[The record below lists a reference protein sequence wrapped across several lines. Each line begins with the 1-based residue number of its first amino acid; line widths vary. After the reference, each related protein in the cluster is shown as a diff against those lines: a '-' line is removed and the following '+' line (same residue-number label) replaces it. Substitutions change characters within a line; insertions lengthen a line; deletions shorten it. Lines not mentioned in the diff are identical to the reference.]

1 MNLAT
6 VRRDRLLRMFA
17 RGRHHLPL
25 TEALRGGLICAAPAV
40 LAAVLHQPLLCWS
53 AIAAFWTCLSDEA
66 GGSTAKRIAQGVLFG
81 ALGAL
86 ASGCVIALGEVLW
99 LAIAM
104 TGAVAYAGA
113 LARTQGAA
121 PGLRGLL
128 IATACA
134 VSASFPVRGLPAGMQ
149 YAACFMGGSAWAV
162 LCTVGLWQTSPSRRA
177 RRATFA
183 YLYAVGSFV
192 HRLAD
197 TAGGEPAPSVRGR
210 AELRTRLDAMSRA
223 VALASPRVDR
233 ACALWRSKGERSIAL
248 LAGLESLLTGKTSP
262 VRRESARR
270 LATPLRA
277 LAALVDAYA
286 DAVRRGA
293 ETDAG
298 GASGRHARLSAEIR
312 AGIDRVSAPELPDA
326 ERGWLRACMTLVVR
340 LVDLAEAP
348 AAADD
353 AARGGQRAATGRPG
367 GRWRQ
372 VAASVVGQVRARG
385 QVARYALRLS
395 VAAMIAVTLARLS
408 PAGQGYW
415 LALTTMFV
423 VQPTVS
429 QTVKVSS
436 LRLGGTV
443 LGAILASVLALLF
456 HNPVL
461 LALTIVPLAT
471 GTLAARALSYVSY
484 ILFLTPH
491 FILVAHLGAPDGP
504 PWALA
509 VSRVGNS
516 VAGAL
521 IGVLVSLVAWPEWER
536 HKLAS
541 AATRAI
547 SAVSTYLDAILG
559 GDAFG
564 RNMDE
569 QAVAAVR
576 RDACIAIDDLDAV
589 IAAMRLET
597 LLSNHRMSHASV
609 LVSRLRHV
617 VGVVSPLEC
626 AADGL
631 AGADRARLAEV
642 AGWCVAVMNGQRD
655 VGQGI
660 ASLAPSA
667 DASPEPAFTV
677 RHFEQQ
683 AMESAAVIGAIRSHL
698 V

>member
-1 MNLAT
+1 MNLGMA
-6 VRRDRLLRMFA
+6 RRDRLLRMFA

-66 GGSTAKRIAQGVLFG
+66 GASTAKRIAQGVLFG

-86 ASGCVIALGEVLW
+86 ASGCVIALGDVPW

-113 LARTQGAA
+113 LGRTQGAA

-162 LCTVGLWQTSPSRRA
+162 LCTVGLWQTSPSLRA

-183 YLYAVGSFV
+183 YLYAAGSFV

-197 TAGGEPAPSVRGR
+197 TASGEPAPAVRGR

-233 ACALWRSKGERSIAL
+233 ACALWRAKGERSIAL

-270 LATPLRA
+270 LAAPLRA
-277 LAALVDAYA
+277 LAALVDAHA
-286 DAVRRGA
+286 DAVRRGP
-293 ETDAG
+293 ETDA
-298 GASGRHARLSAEIR
+298 AGRHARLSAEIH
-312 AGIDRVSAPELPDA
+312 ACMDRVSAPALSDA

-340 LVDLAEAP
+340 LAELAEAP
-348 AAADD
+348 AEAGD
-353 AARGGQRAATGRPG
+353 AARTGQPEAAGLPE

-372 VAASVVGQVRARG
+372 VAASVVGQVRASG
-385 QVARYALRLS
+385 QVARYALRLA

-491 FILVAHLGAPDGP
+491 FILVAHLGTPDGP

-597 LLSNHRMSHASV
+597 LSSNHRMSHASV

-631 AGADRARLAEV
+631 AGPDRARLAEV
-642 AGWCVAVMNGQRD
+642 AGWCVAVMNGRRD
-655 VGQGI
+655 VGHGI
-660 ASLAPSA
+660 ASPAPSA
-667 DASPEPAFTV
+667 GASPEPPFTV